1 MATFL
6 SLTNSVLARLNE
18 VQLTSSNFSNARGI
32 QIQAQNAV
40 NEAIR
45 YINQREFQYPFNHTT
60 KSQTL
65 SPGIVRYSIPTD
77 AKHVDYNTARIVK
90 DTTIGAS
97 GANLR
102 ILQYNE
108 YISNEH
114 ITQED
119 EIVTTTLAEALDASE
134 TEIDLTSS
142 TGFDSTGKIFIENEE
157 ITYTGISTNTLTGC
171 TRGANGTTA
180 ATHDNGTSVAQ
191 FDNGAVPRYIVRT
204 LDNNFLLFPFPNRAY
219 TLKYDYFAFPTDL
232 SALTDTTTIPAR
244 FDPVIIDGATAFVYQ
259 YRGETTQYQ
268 LNFSRFEQGIKNMQ
282 SLLINK
288 YEYVRSTMIQQP
300 TGYFSSGALNLM
312 PDLSQT
318 SPAVFPLQGGL
329 VLNKSTFA
337 MQPGEAIELVN
348 FEPDINGGYRRING
362 FAKYNT
368 NVVPQT
374 SASTEEVLLSCI
386 FNDTIVATRGKR
398 YLQPQQEVDLG
409 QKEIVV
415 EQVQVSILLNALTLM
430 VTTNL

>member
-18 VQLTSSNFSNARGI
+18 VQLTSTNFSNARGI
-32 QIQAQNAV
+32 QVQAQNAV
-40 NEAIR
+40 NESIR

-60 KSQTL
+60 KTQTL

-90 DTTIGAS
+90 NSTIGAS
-97 GANLR
+97 GANLS
-102 ILQYNE
+102 ILQYND
-108 YISNEH
+108 YINRESV
-114 ITQED
+114 TQED

-171 TRGANGTTA
+171 TRGANSTTA

-191 FDNGAVPRYIVRT
+191 FDNGAVPRFIVRT

-219 TLKYDYFAFPTDL
+219 TLKFDYFAFPTDL

-268 LNFSRFEQGIKNMQ
+268 LNFERFEQGIKNMQ
-282 SLLINK
+282 SLLVNK
-288 YEYVRSTMIQQP
+288 YEYVRSTVIQQP
-300 TGYFSSGALNLM
+300 TGYFSSGALN
-312 PDLSQT
+312 
-318 SPAVFPLQGGL
+318 
-329 VLNKSTFA
+329 
-337 MQPGEAIELVN
+337 
-348 FEPDINGGYRRING
+348 
-362 FAKYNT
+362 
-368 NVVPQT
+368 
-374 SASTEEVLLSCI
+374 
-386 FNDTIVATRGKR
+386 
-398 YLQPQQEVDLG
+398 
-409 QKEIVV
+409 
-415 EQVQVSILLNALTLM
+415 
-430 VTTNL
+430 

>member
-90 DTTIGAS
+90 DSDLGTS

-102 ILQYNE
+102 VMQYNE
-108 YISNEH
+108 YINKESV
-114 ITQED
+114 TQED
-119 EIVTTTLAEALDASE
+119 EITTTTLAEALDASE

-142 TGFDSTGKIFIENEE
+142 SGFSATGTIFIDNEQ

-171 TRGANGTTA
+171 TRGANSSTA
-180 ATHDNGTSVAQ
+180 ATHDNATQVAQ
-191 FDNGAVPRYIVRT
+191 FDTGGVPRFIIRT
-204 LDNNFLLFPFPNRAY
+204 LDNNYLLYPFPDKSY
-219 TLKYDYFAFPTDL
+219 VLKYDYFAFPTDL
-232 SALTDTTTIPAR
+232 SAHGDTTTIPTR
-244 FDPVIIDGATAFVYQ
+244 FDPVVIDGATAFVYQ

-268 LNFSRFEQGIKNMQ
+268 LNFERFEQGIKNMQ
-282 SLLINK
+282 SLLVNK
-288 YEYVRSTMIQQP
+288 YEYIRSTMLQKP
-300 TGYFSSGALNLM
+300 TGYFSVGTLN
-312 PDLSQT
+312 
-318 SPAVFPLQGGL
+318 
-329 VLNKSTFA
+329 
-337 MQPGEAIELVN
+337 
-348 FEPDINGGYRRING
+348 
-362 FAKYNT
+362 
-368 NVVPQT
+368 
-374 SASTEEVLLSCI
+374 
-386 FNDTIVATRGKR
+386 
-398 YLQPQQEVDLG
+398 
-409 QKEIVV
+409 
-415 EQVQVSILLNALTLM
+415 
-430 VTTNL
+430 

>member
-32 QIQAQNAV
+32 QVQAQNAV
-40 NEAIR
+40 NESIR

-60 KSQTL
+60 KTQTL

-90 DTTIGAS
+90 DSTIGAS

-108 YISNEH
+108 YVNNEYVV
-114 ITQED
+114 QED
-119 EIVTTTLAEALDASE
+119 EITTTTLAEALDATE

-142 TGFDSTGKIFIENEE
+142 SGFDTAGTIFIENEE

-171 TRGANGTTA
+171 TRGANDTTA

-191 FDNGAVPRYIVRT
+191 FDRGAVPRFIVRT

-232 SALTDTTTIPAR
+232 SAHGDTTTIPAR
-244 FDPVIIDGATAFVYQ
+244 FDPVIIDGATAYVYQ

-282 SLLINK
+282 SLLVNK

-300 TGYFSSGALNLM
+300 TGYFSSGALN
-312 PDLSQT
+312 
-318 SPAVFPLQGGL
+318 
-329 VLNKSTFA
+329 
-337 MQPGEAIELVN
+337 
-348 FEPDINGGYRRING
+348 
-362 FAKYNT
+362 
-368 NVVPQT
+368 
-374 SASTEEVLLSCI
+374 
-386 FNDTIVATRGKR
+386 
-398 YLQPQQEVDLG
+398 
-409 QKEIVV
+409 
-415 EQVQVSILLNALTLM
+415 
-430 VTTNL
+430 

>member
-32 QIQAQNAV
+32 QVQAQNAV
-40 NEAIR
+40 NESIR

-90 DTTIGAS
+90 NSTLGAS
-97 GANLR
+97 GANLS
-102 ILQYNE
+102 ILQYND
-108 YISNEH
+108 YINRESV
-114 ITQED
+114 TQED

-142 TGFDSTGKIFIENEE
+142 TGFDSTGRIFIENEE

-171 TRGANGTTA
+171 TRGANETTA

-191 FDNGAVPRYIVRT
+191 FDNGAVPRFIVRT

-219 TLKYDYFAFPTDL
+219 TLKFDYFAFPTDL
-232 SALTDTTTIPAR
+232 SAQDSTTTIPAR

-282 SLLINK
+282 SLLVNK

-300 TGYFSSGALNLM
+300 TGYFSSGAL
-312 PDLSQT
+312 T
-318 SPAVFPLQGGL
+318 
-329 VLNKSTFA
+329 
-337 MQPGEAIELVN
+337 
-348 FEPDINGGYRRING
+348 
-362 FAKYNT
+362 
-368 NVVPQT
+368 
-374 SASTEEVLLSCI
+374 
-386 FNDTIVATRGKR
+386 
-398 YLQPQQEVDLG
+398 
-409 QKEIVV
+409 
-415 EQVQVSILLNALTLM
+415 
-430 VTTNL
+430 

>member
-1 MATFL
+1 MASFL

-32 QIQAQNAV
+32 QVQAKNAV
-40 NEAIR
+40 NESIR

-60 KSQTL
+60 KTQTL

-90 DTTIGAS
+90 NSTLGSS
-97 GANLR
+97 GANLT
-102 ILQYNE
+102 ILQYND
-108 YISNEH
+108 YINRENV
-114 ITQED
+114 TQED

-142 TGFDSTGKIFIENEE
+142 TGFDSTGTIFIENEE

-191 FDNGAVPRYIVRT
+191 FDNGAVPRFIVRT

-219 TLKYDYFAFPTDL
+219 TLKFDYFAFPTDL
-232 SALTDTTTIPAR
+232 SAQDSTTTIPAR

-282 SLLINK
+282 SLLVNK

-300 TGYFSSGALNLM
+300 SGYFSSGALN
-312 PDLSQT
+312 
-318 SPAVFPLQGGL
+318 
-329 VLNKSTFA
+329 
-337 MQPGEAIELVN
+337 
-348 FEPDINGGYRRING
+348 
-362 FAKYNT
+362 
-368 NVVPQT
+368 
-374 SASTEEVLLSCI
+374 
-386 FNDTIVATRGKR
+386 
-398 YLQPQQEVDLG
+398 
-409 QKEIVV
+409 
-415 EQVQVSILLNALTLM
+415 
-430 VTTNL
+430 

>member
-32 QIQAQNAV
+32 QVQAQNAV
-40 NEAIR
+40 NESIR

-60 KSQTL
+60 KTQTL

-90 DTTIGAS
+90 NSTIGAS
-97 GANLR
+97 GANLS
-102 ILQYNE
+102 IMQYNE
-108 YISNEH
+108 YINNESV
-114 ITQED
+114 TQED

-171 TRGANGTTA
+171 TRGANSTTA

-204 LDNNFLLFPFPNRAY
+204 LDNNFLLFPFPNKAY
-219 TLKYDYFAFPTDL
+219 TLKFDYFAFPTDL
-232 SALTDTTTIPAR
+232 SAHGDTTTIPAR

-282 SLLINK
+282 SLLVNK
-288 YEYVRSTMIQQP
+288 YEYIRSTVIQQP
-300 TGYFSSGALNLM
+300 TGYFSSGAL
-312 PDLSQT
+312 S
-318 SPAVFPLQGGL
+318 
-329 VLNKSTFA
+329 
-337 MQPGEAIELVN
+337 
-348 FEPDINGGYRRING
+348 
-362 FAKYNT
+362 
-368 NVVPQT
+368 
-374 SASTEEVLLSCI
+374 
-386 FNDTIVATRGKR
+386 
-398 YLQPQQEVDLG
+398 
-409 QKEIVV
+409 
-415 EQVQVSILLNALTLM
+415 
-430 VTTNL
+430 

>member
-40 NEAIR
+40 NESIR

-60 KSQTL
+60 KTQTL

-90 DTTIGAS
+90 NSTIGAS
-97 GANLR
+97 GANLS
-102 ILQYNE
+102 IMQYNE
-108 YISNEH
+108 YVNNESV
-114 ITQED
+114 TQED

-219 TLKYDYFAFPTDL
+219 TLKFDYFAFPTDL

-282 SLLINK
+282 SLLVNK
-288 YEYVRSTMIQQP
+288 YEYIRSTVIQQP
-300 TGYFSSGALNLM
+300 TGYFSSGAL
-312 PDLSQT
+312 S
-318 SPAVFPLQGGL
+318 
-329 VLNKSTFA
+329 
-337 MQPGEAIELVN
+337 
-348 FEPDINGGYRRING
+348 
-362 FAKYNT
+362 
-368 NVVPQT
+368 
-374 SASTEEVLLSCI
+374 
-386 FNDTIVATRGKR
+386 
-398 YLQPQQEVDLG
+398 
-409 QKEIVV
+409 
-415 EQVQVSILLNALTLM
+415 
-430 VTTNL
+430 

>member
-1 MATFL
+1 MASFL

-18 VQLTSSNFSNARGI
+18 VQLTSTNFSNARGI

-60 KSQTL
+60 KTQTL
-65 SPGIVRYSIPTD
+65 SPGIVRYSIPDD

-90 DTTIGAS
+90 NSTIGAS
-97 GANLR
+97 GANLT
-102 ILQYNE
+102 ILQYND
-108 YISNEH
+108 YINRENV
-114 ITQED
+114 TQED

-142 TGFDSTGKIFIENEE
+142 TGFDSTGTIFIENEE

-171 TRGANGTTA
+171 TRGANGTPA
-180 ATHDNGTSVAQ
+180 ATHNNGTSVAQ
-191 FDNGAVPRYIVRT
+191 FDNGAVPRFIVRT

-232 SALTDTTTIPAR
+232 SAQDSTTTIPAR
-244 FDPVIIDGATAFVYQ
+244 FDPVIIDGATAYVYQ

-282 SLLINK
+282 SLLVNK

-300 TGYFSSGALNLM
+300 SGYFSSGALN
-312 PDLSQT
+312 
-318 SPAVFPLQGGL
+318 
-329 VLNKSTFA
+329 
-337 MQPGEAIELVN
+337 
-348 FEPDINGGYRRING
+348 
-362 FAKYNT
+362 
-368 NVVPQT
+368 
-374 SASTEEVLLSCI
+374 
-386 FNDTIVATRGKR
+386 
-398 YLQPQQEVDLG
+398 
-409 QKEIVV
+409 
-415 EQVQVSILLNALTLM
+415 
-430 VTTNL
+430 